1 MKDFLKYLLATVLGI
16 IIVNGLVFVIFIL
29 LISSLKTIEKPVLVK
44 PGSILHIKLDYPIS
58 ERTDDNPFKN
68 LTSFS
73 FEPKK
78 QLGLN
83 EILFNIKKAKEDSN
97 IKAIFLDVT
106 TIEAGISTIEEIRQA
121 LINFRKETKK
131 PVYAYADLYTQMNYY
146 LCSAADKIF
155 LNPQG
160 AIEFKGLTSQI
171 VFLKNALDKIGI
183 EPILVKHGKYKSAGE
198 MFVLDKMSP
207 ENKEQTLEFVKSIWN
222 YMLSEI
228 SIQRNIP
235 VEKLNLIADSL
246 LCDNAESAKKLNLVD
261 DLIYYDEFLEK
272 LKNDLNKKS
281 VDDLNFIDIAK
292 YSKVP
297 AKFVPGKKEK
307 IAVIYAVGQIDAG
320 KNDDDKIGSEET
332 AELIRKA
339 RNNSNIKAIIL
350 RVNSPGGNA
359 LASEVIWREIV
370 LAKKQK
376 PVIVSMGDLAASG
389 GYYISCPA
397 DVIVANPTTI
407 TGSIGVFGLLWNG
420 QKFFNE
426 KLGITFDGVETNLH
440 STIGT
445 IIRPPKPY
453 ELQKIQKYVDN
464 VYEVFLSHV
473 AEGRKKTV
481 SEVDSIGQGR
491 VWSGIDAK
499 KIGLI
504 DEFGGLEKAIEIAK
518 QKAGIKGKARII
530 EYPEKLPFIEQLLK
544 DMREQAKANFIAN
557 NKYYKILNN
566 LTKLQSL
573 EGVQALLPYWIYFE

>member
-339 RNNSNIKAIIL
+339 RNNNNIKAIIL